1 MNWKVFLVVLFSLAI
16 LDFIWMGFVTQKFY
30 VAQLETIGR
39 IKDGR
44 FDVVYWAGG
53 VVYALLA
60 IGVVVFVLPKLGV
73 ADTLGTAFFYGGL
86 FGLITYGVYDFT
98 NQAILKDWNLVVS
111 AADVAWGVVSVGTA
125 TTLGHWVQTHILN

>member
-30 VAQLETIGR
+30 VSQLEPIGR
-39 IKDGR
+39 IKDGK
-44 FDVVYWAGG
+44 FEVVYWAGF

-60 IGVVVFVLPKLGV
+60 LGVVTFVIPRLSV
-73 ADTLGTAFFYGGL
+73 ADPLTTAFFYGGL
-86 FGLITYGVYDFT
+86 FGLVTYGVYDFT
-98 NQAILKDWNLVVS
+98 NVAILKDWGLLVT

-125 TTLGHWVQTHILN
+125 TTLGHWVQSNILS